1 MCSLNLKYW
10 IHYSYQSIHWNHVKS
25 GTVDSNGCQDANECT
40 LGTHLCEQGG
50 FPLTCINTDGGYECE
65 VDPTSFQ
72 DGEIKEQWFN

>member
-1 MCSLNLKYW
+1 M
-10 IHYSYQSIHWNHVKS
+10 KS
-25 GTVDSNGCQDANECT
+25 GTVDSNGCQDADECT

-72 DGEIKEQWFN
+72 DGEIKE